1 MEKNNIISG
10 QRDKDRLPGI
20 GLYFHIPFCKKKCRY
35 CDFLSAPASEV
46 EREAYGKLLLE
57 EVRAS
62 KSLLSYYR
70 PDSIYIGGG
79 TPSLFSPSWYE
90 KLGNV
95 LDGIWGNSWREKE
108 VTMEANPGTLT
119 LDNLKGYKAAGINRL
134 SIGLQSTVDA
144 ELRIL
149 GRIHTYKEFLEN
161 FENARKAGFSNIN
174 VDLMSGIPGQ
184 TPDSCKKSLKR
195 AVELEPEH
203 ISSYSLI
210 LEEGTEFYNIYG
222 DTGER
227 GGDSYCGF
235 MAKEGSEEG
244 SGTLMFP
251 PLPKEEEDRL
261 MYQETKEILE
271 GAGYYRY
278 EISNYSKPGFE
289 AVHNRRYWE
298 RKEYAGFGLG
308 AASFIRDIKPKEYR
322 FRNSR
327 DMGEYRRMVLDEGS
341 RNKKGNRCLVSDE
354 FINRRCDVER
364 IDEKAAME
372 EFMFLGLRKTR
383 GVSRREF
390 YNEFGKDIDSI
401 YGNVL
406 KKYEMSGLMSQS
418 GTDIYLTDRGIDVS
432 NQVMADFLLS

>member
-20 GLYFHIPFCKKKCRY
+20 GLYFHIPFCKKKCSY

-79 TPSLFSPSWYE
+79 TPSLFTPSWYE
-90 KLGNV
+90 KLSNA
-95 LDGIWGNSWREKE
+95 LDNIWGDSWREKE

-119 LDNLKGYKAAGINRL
+119 LENLKGYKAAGINRL

-144 ELRIL
+144 ELKIL

-184 TPDSCKKSLKR
+184 TPDSCKKSLNR

-210 LEEGTEFYNIYG
+210 LEKGTEFYNIYG
-222 DTGER
+222 KKEKGSLCGTMAEER
-227 GGDSYCGF
+227 S
-235 MAKEGSEEG
+235 KEGSAA
-244 SGTLMFP
+244 LMFP

-278 EISNYSKPGFE
+278 EISNYAKPGFE
-289 AVHNRRYWE
+289 AVHNMRYWE

-322 FRNSR
+322 FCNSR
-327 DMGEYRRMVLDEGS
+327 DMGDYQRMVLDEGS
-341 RNKKGNRCLVSDE
+341 RNRECRSLVLDE

-401 YGNVL
+401 YGDVL
-406 KKYEMSGLMSQS
+406 KKYEMSGLMAQT

-432 NQVMADFLLS
+432 NRVMADFLLS